1 MPTVGEKLRQAR
13 LAADRQLSDISEATK
28 IRPHYLQCLE
38 EDNYDELP
46 APFCTLPFL
55 RQYAEEVGL
64 DPEALVSEVRSE
76 LPTDEISVPEVFE
89 ESSLPR
95 GASFAKAS
103 RSLSRIRHRR
113 AGGIGKVV
121 IALALIASGS
131 IWWFWSARNGNET
144 STEGTAE
151 STPASTESSAA
162 TGPAQ
167 AQPNESAPE
176 GAERA
181 PSRPPVPSG
190 PASNLMAI
198 EIQAR
203 DRVWVRSMTDGV
215 TERERIM
222 NPGEVQRIE
231 ADALVNLTF
240 GNAGA
245 VSLAINGKVQEGI
258 GNRGEVR
265 HLRITRNGWEFISPG
280 SY

>member
-1 MPTVGEKLRQAR
+1 MPTVGEQLKQAR
-13 LAADRQLSDISEATK
+13 LAADRQLADISEATK

-76 LPTDEISVPEVFE
+76 LPTDEISVPEAFQVP
-89 ESSLPR
+89 SMPR

-103 RSLSRIRHRR
+103 RSLSRIKRRR
-113 AGGIGKVV
+113 AGAIGKVV
-121 IALALIASGS
+121 IALALIASGF
-131 IWWFWSARNGNET
+131 IWWFRSAQNGSET
-144 STEGTAE
+144 SSEGTVASTPASAESGADARPAQDEPSQPAPGTAE
-151 STPASTESSAA
+151 S
-162 TGPAQ
+162 
-167 AQPNESAPE
+167 
-176 GAERA
+176 A
-181 PSRPPVPSG
+181 PSRPPAPSG

-198 EIQAR
+198 EIQAT
-203 DRVWVRSMTDGV
+203 DRVWVRSMADGV

-245 VSLAINGKVQEGI
+245 VSLAINGEVQEGI